1 MDDKHSTA
9 EEISTQPR
17 TSLSPKDDVPPNT
30 SSSSS
35 SASTLIK
42 QSTNRIDSAAQ
53 PMSDDSPKSIEA
65 GVTATTEPE
74 EWISGISLFMVI
86 SGVTLVVFL
95 MLLDTSIVAT
105 AVPKIT
111 NHFHSLQDVAW
122 YGSAYTL
129 ASCALQPLTGKF
141 YTYFKS
147 KVVFLSFFVLFE
159 VGSLISAVAN
169 SSKILIVGRAISGM
183 GTSGMVNGALTIIAG
198 SVPMHKR
205 PALIGAMM
213 GFAQLGL
220 VLGPLI
226 GGVLTDKVSWRWCFY
241 INLPIGGLV
250 VILLLFTRIPEQRK
264 KDRAIDVI
272 PTFFK
277 SFDLIGF
284 VLFAPAAIMILL
296 ALEYGGNQYAWSDSR
311 VIGLFC
317 GGGVTAIVFLA
328 WEYRTGKGAMI
339 PFHLVKPRIAYSSY
353 LTMASI
359 FGLTMCNAY
368 YLPIYFQAIKGHSA
382 LTSGVDLL
390 PNILAQLVMAVASG
404 VLTGKLG
411 YYLPW
416 AIVGAILSAVAGGLL
431 STLSPTTVTAAW
443 AGYQVIM
450 GFGRGAATQP
460 PMLAVQNN
468 ISPDDVSTAMAIL
481 TFSQTF
487 GGSIFLAL
495 ANVIFSAGLRDQI
508 PRYAPNVNPEE
519 VIAAGATGFREIVA
533 PEDLEGVLKGYAKSV
548 DWVMYLV
555 VGLTVAQF
563 ASSWGMGWKD
573 VRKKEEVKE
582 DASTENAKKEGEAQ
596 DLEKGDA

>member
-1 MDDKHSTA
+1 MDDKHSTEGIPQQA
-9 EEISTQPR
+9 RRNISI
-17 TSLSPKDDVPPNT
+17 KDDITPN

-35 SASTLIK
+35 LSSLTQQA
-42 QSTNRIDSAAQ
+42 TNQIDPTPQ
-53 PMSDDSPKSIEA
+53 LMLDEPPKPTEA
-65 GVTATTEPE
+65 DTNVTPGAE
-74 EWISGISLFMVI
+74 EWIDGVPLFMVI

-141 YTYFKS
+141 YTYFNS
-147 KVVFLSFFVLFE
+147 KVVFLTFFVLFE
-159 VGSLISAVAN
+159 IGSLISGVAN
-169 SSKILIVGRAISGM
+169 SSKMLIIGRAVSGM

-198 SVPMHKR
+198 AVPMHKR
-205 PALIGAMM
+205 PAIIGIMM
-213 GFAQLGL
+213 GLAQLGL

-250 VILLLFTRIPEQRK
+250 AILLLFTRIPEQRK
-264 KDRAIDVI
+264 KDRAIDVL

-277 SFDLIGF
+277 AFDLVGF

-296 ALEYGGNQYAWSDSR
+296 ALEYGGNKYPWDDSR

-317 GGGVTAIVFLA
+317 GGGATAIVFLV

-339 PFHLVKPRIAYSSY
+339 PFHLVTQRIAYSSY

-359 FGLTMCNAY
+359 FGLTMVVAY
-368 YLPIYFQAIKGHSA
+368 YLPIYFQAVKGHSA

-390 PNILAQLVMAVASG
+390 PNILAQLVMAVCSG

-416 AIVGAILSAVAGGLL
+416 AVVGAAFCAVAAGLL

-443 AGYQVIM
+443 AGYQIIM
-450 GFGRGAATQP
+450 GLGRGAATQP

-487 GGSIFLAL
+487 GGSIFLAI

-508 PRYAPNVNPEE
+508 PRYAPNVNPED

-533 PEDLEGVLKGYAKSV
+533 PEDLEGVLRGYAKSI
-548 DWVMYLV
+548 DWVMYLT
-555 VGLTVAQF
+555 VGLCVAQF
-563 ASSWGMGWKD
+563 MSSWGMGWKD
-573 VRKKEEVKE
+573 VRKKQEVKE
-582 DASTENAKKEGEAQ
+582 NTTEEVAKKEGEEK
-596 DLEKGDA
+596 DLERGMHA